1 MSRTI
6 VRYGPEDIDKND
18 PVHTFLMTT
27 ILLMSLNFEET
38 LAMGIRKVEP
48 GEDALVMM
56 NRLIADVLNMA
67 TDQGISITKSEIP
80 AAFLNVRAPLT

>member
-18 PVHTFLMTT
+18 PVHTFIMTM
-27 ILLMSLNFEET
+27 ILLSVLGF
-38 LAMGIRKVEP
+38 RKVGPHE
-48 GEDALVMM
+48 ESLDMM

-80 AAFLNVRAPLT
+80 AIFLNARAPLT